1 MHTAFD
7 NTQKVTKKQSADIFA
22 VINYFEREFQYKQG
36 KAHALTCYFAY
47 IIAKQME
54 STEKELMPT
63 ITDQKYFA
71 AISPDIAG
79 VVKSLLR
86 RGVHYVI
93 AKYATGQAVACE
105 MGLDDEGEVM
115 AFVYVSM

>member
-1 MHTAFD
+1 MHAAFD
-7 NTQKVTKKQSADIFA
+7 KIQKVTKKQSADIFA

-47 IIAKQME
+47 IIDEQME
-54 STEKELMPT
+54 STEKVLMPT

-71 AISPDIAG
+71 AIYIAG

-93 AKYATGQAVACE
+93 AKYATGQAIACE
-105 MGLDDEGEVM
+105 MGLDGEGEVM